1 VNLAELTHAEFWA
14 RWVAIMVLD
23 LTLSGDNALVIAL
36 AVRNLPRDKAWQGR
50 LWGTVG
56 AVVLRVLFT
65 GIVTLL
71 LAVPFL
77 RVVGGL
83 ALLWIAF
90 RLLVQDEATE
100 TSTRRGATL
109 GQAIWIIIVA
119 DIVMSLDNVLAVAAA
134 AQGDLVLIILGVGL
148 SIPLVIWG
156 SGILARLMTRM
167 PWLVDLGSAILGW
180 VAGEMLLKDRMVA
193 GWLGE
198 GRGAALHWLLPAALG
213 LGVVV
218 VGRFVAAR
226 RRPSGAAHASS
237 RE

>member
-1 VNLAELTHAEFWA
+1 VNLSELTHPEFWA

-36 AVRNLPRDKAWQGR
+36 AVRNLPPDKAWRGR

-56 AVVLRVLFT
+56 AVGLRILFT

-90 RLLVQDEATE
+90 RLLVQEEASE
-100 TSTRRGATL
+100 TGTRRGATL
-109 GQAIWIIIVA
+109 GQAIWIIVVA

-134 AQGDLVLIILGVGL
+134 AQGDLVLIVLGVGL
-148 SIPLVIWG
+148 SIPLVVWG
-156 SGILARLMTRM
+156 SGLLARLMARL

-180 VAGEMLLKDRMVA
+180 VAGEMLLKDRVVA
-193 GWLGE
+193 GWFGE
-198 GRGAALHWLLPAALG
+198 SLRATLHWLLPGALA
-213 LGVVV
+213 LGVVA
-218 VGRFVAAR
+218 VGRLVAAR
-226 RRPSGAAHASS
+226 RRLSDAVHTPP
-237 RE
+237 RR